1 MRAAARFVAPACEKS
16 EWGQSQ
22 AQSQAGPAW
31 ATARLFFKTNT
42 KEEKKEG
49 KEKMLSL
56 KILAL
61 NIDTQ
66 NRCTERAPG

>member
-22 AQSQAGPAW
+22 AQSQAGPAR

-49 KEKMLSL
+49 KD
-56 KILAL
+56 AF
-61 NIDTQ
+61 
-66 NRCTERAPG
+66 TENH